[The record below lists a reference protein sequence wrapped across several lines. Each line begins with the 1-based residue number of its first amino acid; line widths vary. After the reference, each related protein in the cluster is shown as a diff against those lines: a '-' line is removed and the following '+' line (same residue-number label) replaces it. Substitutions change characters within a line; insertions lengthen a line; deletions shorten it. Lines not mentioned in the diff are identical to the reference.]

1 MANAVFDITKNLIF
15 SKRRINKGA
24 NGDFGSFAV
33 AAGQIRNG
41 VGAVAEIDNA
51 VGKGAKYITNVFDAT
66 AKSSSALGY
75 VAKGV
80 NIVSKAVNPTIA
92 AVSGIRVLCADDKTS
107 MAINQAYALAGMFT
121 FENASKLFLH
131 PEGRAKLL
139 KYGFGDKG
147 LVKHLMKAMAY
158 VDKIASNPGSSKWL
172 RIGIPVAK
180 GLGFVGMSILGYSLG
195 SKIGNNINYALK
207 NKTSVF
213 EAKKSQSQAVTPSY
227 V

>member
-51 VGKGAKYITNVFDAT
+51 VGKGAKYVTNVFDAT
-66 AKSSSALGY
+66 AKTNSALGY
-75 VAKGV
+75 VAKGINV
-80 NIVSKAVNPTIA
+80 VSKAVNPTIA
-92 AVSGIRVLCADDKTS
+92 AVSGIRVLCADDKTA
-107 MAINQAYALAGMFT
+107 MAISQAYALAGMFL
-121 FENASKLFLH
+121 FENTSKLFLH

-147 LVKHLMKAMAY
+147 IVKHLMNAMAHI
-158 VDKIASNPGSSKWL
+158 DKIAGKTGASKWAK
-172 RIGIPVAK
+172 IGIPVVK
-180 GLGFVGMSILGYSLG
+180 GIGFVGMSILGYQLG
-195 SKIGNNINYALK
+195 SKIGDNINYALK
-207 NKTSVF
+207 SKNSVL
-213 EAKKSQSQAVTPSY
+213 EAKKSQPQAIAPAY